1 MRKYS
6 ALGRLLAAAL
16 CVALLTAA
24 WPPCAKAAGDYSTAA
39 IQAIC
44 NKYGFAT
51 GKYWTYNTKTGSA
64 TDYTASNHGSN
75 EAGYAGY
82 KYPKPLHKGD
92 WYAAQCWGFAEL
104 IGYELSKVMPTH
116 NWTKYTSIEAAG
128 GLKVGDILRAGGHSA
143 MIYSINFSTGDFTVA
158 ECWGG
163 GKNYINVG
171 GHWQLHHV
179 TGPTVELVMQNYNFE
194 FILRGP
200 GNGNSAY
207 MPKSLEVDTL
217 TISDVSYPSTYKID
231 TANGYYMKS
240 GKVLS
245 DCKITNVTIDIQNEN
260 GVSVSGH
267 PRSYTPNS
275 KYFSIAAKDSEIYFS
290 RITTPGKYSFIISAA
305 DEKGRSARLVMPV
318 TAVTSGSTTT
328 DKGNVETEKPLPL
341 ALYRDAGYTDQVSR
355 IELTEGESLNLQALY
370 ARLIPDGDQ
379 LGAAAGSN
387 FAWTVKNWNAAEND
401 AKYPVSKIE
410 NGVLQAAGGGMA
422 RLSATY
428 AGKNQ
433 LAQPIT
439 VVVNPRVT
447 DTLKEGTALAGKDL
461 NMYSHPWNESNGS
474 TILSTM
480 TAGGKYTIVGETVNR
495 FGNTWYRILQDGTYY
510 WIYSGAVS
518 VIAMTPTPAPA
529 PTATPAPTDAPA
541 PAPTATP
548 APTDAPVPTATPAPT
563 AAPAPTDAPAP
574 QRLPG
579 DVNRDEK
586 VNTADVL
593 LLLKYVSG
601 WDVSIAEE
609 NADVTGDEKIN
620 TADVLQLLKYVS
632 GWDVTLR

>member
-1 MRKYS
+1 M
-6 ALGRLLAAAL
+6 
-16 CVALLTAA
+16 
-24 WPPCAKAAGDYSTAA
+24 
-39 IQAIC
+39 QA
-44 NKYGFAT
+44 
-51 GKYWTYNTKTGSA
+51 
-64 TDYTASNHGSN
+64 
-75 EAGYAGY
+75 
-82 KYPKPLHKGD
+82 
-92 WYAAQCWGFAEL
+92 
-104 IGYELSKVMPTH
+104 
-116 NWTKYTSIEAAG
+116 
-128 GLKVGDILRAGGHSA
+128 R
-143 MIYSINFSTGDFTVA
+143 
-158 ECWGG
+158 
-163 GKNYINVG
+163 
-171 GHWQLHHV
+171 
-179 TGPTVELVMQNYNFE
+179 
-194 FILRGP
+194 
-200 GNGNSAY
+200 
-207 MPKSLEVDTL
+207 
-217 TISDVSYPSTYKID
+217 
-231 TANGYYMKS
+231 
-240 GKVLS
+240 
-245 DCKITNVTIDIQNEN
+245 
-260 GVSVSGH
+260 
-267 PRSYTPNS
+267 
-275 KYFSIAAKDSEIYFS
+275 
-290 RITTPGKYSFIISAA
+290 
-305 DEKGRSARLVMPV
+305 
-318 TAVTSGSTTT
+318 
-328 DKGNVETEKPLPL
+328 
-341 ALYRDAGYTDQVSR
+341 
-355 IELTEGESLNLQALY
+355 Y
-370 ARLIPDGDQ
+370 ARRIPDGDQ

-541 PAPTATP
+541 PTAT
-548 APTDAPVPTATPAPT
+548 
-563 AAPAPTDAPAP
+563 PAPTDAPAP

>member
-64 TDYTASNHGSN
+64 TDYTASTHKRS

-82 KYPKPLHKGD
+82 YYPNSGYSECWAFTEFLGKQLSGTVPL
-92 WYAAQCWGFAEL
+92 Y
-104 IGYELSKVMPTH
+104 
-116 NWTKYTSIEAAG
+116 NWTCYGSIEAAG

-143 MIYSINFSTGDFTVA
+143 MIYSINFATGEFTVA

-163 GKNYINVG
+163 KHGNYINVG
-171 GHWQLHHV
+171 GHWQLHHAE
-179 TGPTVELVMQNYNFE
+179 GPTLELVMQNYDFE
-194 FILRGP
+194 FIYRAP
-200 GNGNSAY
+200 GNENKGY
-207 MPKSLEVDTL
+207 MPKLPKANTL

-231 TANGYYMKS
+231 TAHGYYMKS
-240 GKVLS
+240 GLVFS

-267 PRSYTPNS
+267 PKSYTIS
-275 KYFSIAAKDSEIYFS
+275 RKYFSVAAKDSEIYFS

-541 PAPTATP
+541 PTATSAPIATPAPTAAP
-548 APTDAPVPTATPAPT
+548 APTDAPVPTAT
-563 AAPAPTDAPAP
+563 PAPTDAPAP

-601 WDVSIAEE
+601 WGVSIAEE